1 MINLHMTRQ
10 VCCRDVTELT
20 LALGQLLDAKM
31 HLVDMKSEVVI
42 IDGHEATLLA
52 EVSPFTMNH
61 FHVLLQVFGV
71 TQLF

>member
-42 IDGHEATLLA
+42 TGGRVAALLTKML
-52 EVSPFTMNH
+52 SFLMNFSH
-61 FHVLLQVFGV
+61 MLP
-71 TQLF
+71 